1 MSPSG
6 STGLGAGLWSQRW
19 RTGLVQSL
27 VFCYMDEFGAS
38 LALLS
43 SQSRV
48 LLLSSGL
55 KRYMYAEGDLER
67 VDLAP

>member
-1 MSPSG
+1 
-6 STGLGAGLWSQRW
+6 
-19 RTGLVQSL
+19 VQSL